1 MFRNKERTFKATA
14 NVEETRRKREEFSS
28 MLRKNAREEAMEK
41 RRQKVDVEEDTENKS
56 ANTNSQAPM
65 PPKVSIEFLG
75 HYIKGVNGNHLPTT
89 VECTRA
95 IRKLLSIE
103 KNPPIAE
110 VIATG
115 ILPRLV
121 QFLADFGNDRLQFE
135 AAWSLTNIASGTEE
149 QTKVVINLGAVP
161 LFAQLL
167 RSPHTDV
174 CEQAVWAL
182 SNIAGDS
189 AECRDMVIATV
200 AFLHF

>member
-1 MFRNKERTFKATA
+1 M
-14 NVEETRRKREEFSS
+14 
-28 MLRKNAREEAMEK
+28 
-41 RRQKVDVEEDTENKS
+41 
-56 ANTNSQAPM
+56 
-65 PPKVSIEFLG
+65 
-75 HYIKGVNGNHLPTT
+75 
-89 VECTRA
+89 
-95 IRKLLSIE
+95 
-103 KNPPIAE
+103 
-110 VIATG
+110 
-115 ILPRLV
+115 

-189 AECRDMVIATV
+189 AECRDMVIAAV